1 MADYVKWRGEGLIEL
16 KSTRPQ
22 ALELAEQIRSERG
35 LEARLGRGHY
45 AIPSQ
50 QNRAE
55 SSSGTV
61 VAQRVIVFAGT
72 LGSYGQATQDIKD
85 LKGMLR
91 RMRMNGSGPEV
102 TISQAYDQN
111 GNAVYNRPR
120 TRHR

>member
-1 MADYVKWRGEGLIEL
+1 MADYLKWRGEGLIEL
-16 KSTRPQ
+16 KSTRSQ
-22 ALELAEQIRSERG
+22 AVELAKQIRDERG
-35 LEARLGRGHY
+35 LEARLGGGHY

-55 SSSGTV
+55 SSGTF

-72 LGSYGQATQDIKD
+72 LGSYGQATQDIRD

-91 RMRMNGSGPEV
+91 GMRTNGSGPEI
-102 TISQAYDQN
+102 TISQAYDEN
-111 GNAVYNRPR
+111 GNAVYNKPR